1 MTATRPDL
9 QKLSPAK
16 IEMSSPGMWN
26 HAEVAGLLDRDGRV
40 CLVSRNE
47 QEAPVRNL
55 VGKCAV
61 DLVLDEFRE
70 AVEAAVCNALAGV
83 ETHSIVA
90 GMADAGYVVWGRVR
104 ILPSPLPEAPVMF
117 HLRRLPKTWDLLSP
131 RERDVVHALHD
142 AFMNPKR
149 AARNL
154 GMSVHTLNA
163 HRRSICQKCR
173 LNSVGDFWVYVE
185 RCR

>member
-1 MTATRPDL
+1 MPGTRLGLQELPPATIGL
-9 QKLSPAK
+9 GSA
-16 IEMSSPGMWN
+16 GMWN

-47 QEAPVRNL
+47 QEAPVRKL
-55 VGKCAV
+55 LGMRAV
-61 DLVLDEFRE
+61 DVVLDRFRQPVE
-70 AVEAAVCNALAGV
+70 DAVRDALAGN
-83 ETHSIVA
+83 ETHFILA
-90 GMADAGYVVWGRVR
+90 GMADAGFVVWARAR
-104 ILPSPLPEAPVMF
+104 IMPSPLPEAPVMF
-117 HLRRLPKTWDLLSP
+117 HFRRLPKTWDLLSP
-131 RERDVVHALHD
+131 RERDVVHALHA

-173 LNSVGDFWVYVE
+173 LHTVGEFWVYVE